1 MEISVFQNNRIERL
15 RLENILLNKRILL
28 CSVCRLADSLTAK
41 YVEYL
46 ETLGSKFL
54 NQGLDGIYLI
64 DSCNGLFSL
73 CRLEQLSGNLLGMHD
88 HNKEVI
94 SWLAKS
100 INKKQPLDQLALI
113 WSYQVLINN
122 GTIEKFYDQPT
133 IDQKRNL
140 VKAKINDLEFI
151 KKFMKYSNVS
161 EDLIFNT
168 SALAINQIQTYNF
181 GGKMF

>member
-1 MEISVFQNNRIERL
+1 MEISVFQNNQIVRL
-15 RLENILLNKRILL
+15 QLENILLNKRILL
-28 CSVCRLADSLTAK
+28 CSVCRPAEVLTTK
-41 YVEYL
+41 YVGYL

-54 NQGLDGIYLI
+54 KQGLDAIYLI

-73 CRLEQLSGNLLGMHD
+73 CRLEKLSNNLLGMHD

-94 SWLAKS
+94 SWLAKY
-100 INKKQPLDQLALI
+100 INKKQTLDQLALI

-140 VKAKINDLEFI
+140 VRAKIND
-151 KKFMKYSNVS
+151 
-161 EDLIFNT
+161 
-168 SALAINQIQTYNF
+168 
-181 GGKMF
+181 